1 MIKDRPRRVV
11 TAVTFLYVVSF
22 LGIIELFT
30 TPVVTGKYGPAIYI
44 DIIAYCVLFICAVGI
59 AKGLGFMRVLY
70 IILAIIWYTTLVFYL
85 PARGHEVNL
94 GLVAGE
100 IILIVASFYLLYQP
114 RCKNWF
120 SAS

>member
-1 MIKDRPRRVV
+1 MLKDRPRRIL
-11 TAVTFLYVVSF
+11 TAVTFLYVVSL

-44 DIIAYCVLFICAVGI
+44 DIIAYCVLFVCAVGI
-59 AKGLGFMRVLY
+59 AKGIAVMRSVY
-70 IILAIIWYTTLVFYL
+70 AILAIVWYAALVFYL
-85 PARGHEVNL
+85 PASGHEVNL

-100 IILIVASFYLLYQP
+100 VILIVASFYLLYQP
-114 RCKNWF
+114 KCKAWF